1 MRVLLFALM
10 IALLP
15 LRGWVGDAMAMP
27 ANAGHCSAMQTV
39 AHNAPSTGANGQFDT
54 NSRASHANC
63 LDPAGASA
71 HASADTA
78 AQPGDTDDGQC
89 CTPSACQMC
98 HTLALTGAV
107 RLNAGAG
114 QPPLP
119 WPAGA
124 MQFASAVP
132 AVGLK
137 PPIS

>member
-15 LRGWVGDAMAMP
+15 LRGWAGDVMATQ
-27 ANAGHCSAMQTV
+27 ANSGHCSAMQTV
-39 AHNAPSTGANGQFDT
+39 AHNAHSMGAKDQFDA
-54 NSRASHANC
+54 NSGASHENC
-63 LDPAGASA
+63 LDPAGPPA

-89 CTPSACQMC
+89 CTPSACPMY
-98 HTLALTGAV
+98 HTLALTSAV
-107 RLNAGAG
+107 RLNVGAT
-114 QPPLP
+114 QPALP
-119 WPAGA
+119 WPEGA